1 MAMDISRKTAWLSVL
16 INSILTIIK
25 LLLAFQTG
33 SLAIKAD
40 AIHSLSDIV
49 SSLIIVAGITI
60 SQRSS
65 KGFPYGLYKVENL
78 VSLATSLIIFL
89 VGYEIV
95 TEVLSGPSLLLS
107 SQVPLAVAG
116 IILTILV
123 TFIFSRYELK
133 IGKETAS
140 PSLIADAQHVWTD
153 MLSSL
158 VILAALVGN
167 LIGVSLDR
175 YAALIVVLFIAR
187 TAFTLLLDS
196 VRVLLDASLDFSSL
210 ERIREIA
217 LSDPRVV
224 EIKELRARNAGRYKF
239 VELDLILRV
248 KELSKGFTVSQEI
261 EQRIKSGLNNV
272 DHVLIHY
279 HPRQKKSVVFG
290 TPLEHDKQTISPHF
304 GEAPFFRLVKIR
316 HGASADTI
324 SSDSI
329 LMNPFTTEEKAKGI
343 KVANWLLAKEV
354 DVLIVQQDLAGKGP
368 AFVLGNAEASILVT
382 RESNADL
389 ALSEACKEFL

>member
-16 INSILTIIK
+16 INSVLTLIK

-40 AIHSLSDIV
+40 AIHSLSDVV
-49 SSLIIVAGITI
+49 SSLIILAGIII

-65 KGFPYGLYKVENL
+65 QVFPYGLYKVENL
-78 VSLATSLIIFL
+78 VSLATSLIIL
-89 VGYEIV
+89 LAGYEIV

-107 SQVPLAVAG
+107 SQVPLAVVG
-116 IILTILV
+116 IILTILI
-123 TFIFSRYELK
+123 TFVFSRYELK
-133 IGKETAS
+133 IGEEAAS
-140 PSLIADAQHVWTD
+140 PSLIADAKHIWTD

-158 VILAALVGN
+158 VILAALLGN
-167 LIGVSLDR
+167 FIGIALDR

-187 TAFTLLLDS
+187 TAFILLLNS

-210 ERIREIA
+210 ERIRKIA

-261 EQRIKSGLNNV
+261 EQRIKSGLDNV

-279 HPRQKKSVVFG
+279 HPRQRKSLLFG
-290 TPLEHDKQTISPHF
+290 IPLDHDKLTISPHF
-304 GEAPFFRLVKIR
+304 GEAPFFRLVNIR
-316 HGASADTI
+316 HGAGANTI
-324 SSDSI
+324 SSDTI
-329 LMNPFTTEEKAKGI
+329 FMNPFSTEAKAKGI
-343 KVANWLLAKEV
+343 KVANWLLAKEM
-354 DVLIVQQDLAGKGP
+354 DVLIVQQDLTGKGP
-368 AFVLGNAEASILVT
+368 AFVLGNAEASIMVT
-382 RESNADL
+382 RESNSDQ
-389 ALSEACKEFL
+389 ALSEACKEVL